1 MADLKVNTFMGAI
14 SKPFKVRILS
24 SDGKKQDVCEIPK
37 GAVCFGINDTTDSS
51 AKPVILV
58 KDFNCDNKITPNEL
72 TDSVREIDA
81 LLKKTGT
88 VLASQLAQIG
98 YLPLVVTN
106 NWEEGVLQNPKA
118 PCGTTLPG
126 ETQNLISWT
135 GDTAKSG
142 AKITTLK
149 NLELSSGKITATCE
163 TKTTAPG
170 TATGATTGIAPGT
183 ATLAEYARDLTALA
197 KDGKLDPVIGRD
209 SEVEQMVEIL
219 ACRIKN
225 NPIMIGEAGVG
236 KTAIVEGLAQKIA
249 SGSVPETLKG
259 KRVFALELTR
269 LIGGAS
275 LRGQF
280 EERLQ
285 KVIDEVKASNG
296 NIILFLDEAHTIV
309 GAGSSGSMDASNIL
323 KPALA
328 RGELHCIGAT
338 TLDEYKRYIEKDPA
352 LERRFRS
359 VLVNEPTVP
368 EAIEILKG
376 IRGRFEAF
384 HKVKITDEAIAAAV
398 KLTHRFVSGRFL
410 PDKAVDAMDQA
421 AARITVRRK
430 PQETKDEQQSAAE
443 TKAASQPEKLD
454 GKTILEAKEPEVTE
468 EDVANVV
475 SKWTTIPVTKLNQ
488 DECKKLVDLEAELHK
503 RVKGQDEAVNVLA
516 QVIRRNRAGLK
527 DPKRPAGVFVFAG
540 PTGVGKTELAKTL
553 AELLF
558 EDENTMTRIDM
569 SEYMEGHAVARLIG
583 SPPGYVGYEEGGQ
596 LTEAVRRHP
605 YSIILFDEI
614 EKAHPQVFNVL
625 LQVFDDGRLTDGKGR
640 TVDFKNTIIIMTS
653 NLGTQLKVEGTTPE
667 ERFNNMKENVTG
679 TFKKSFRPEFLN
691 RLDEILVFKHLSKKE
706 VEDIF
711 DNMINT
717 INKTLEEKGYK
728 VTVTPKA
735 KEKLVALGFDP
746 DLGARPLRRVIQ
758 KHIEDPLANEVIQ
771 GKIKYGD
778 TLLVDLDNENKIIL
792 TSKEKETQKNVY

>member
-24 SDGKKQDVCEIPK
+24 SDGKKQETCEIPK
-37 GAVCFGINDTTDSS
+37 GAACFGINDTTDSS
-51 AKPVILV
+51 AKHVILV

-88 VLASQLAQIG
+88 VLASQLAQMG

-118 PCGTTLPG
+118 PCGITLPK
-126 ETQNLISWT
+126 EIQNLISWT
-135 GDTAKSG
+135 GDAAKSG

-149 NLELSSGKITATCE
+149 NLELSGGKTTATCE
-163 TKTTAPG
+163 TKTISTGTAPG
-170 TATGATTGIAPGT
+170 AAPGT

-259 KRVFALELTR
+259 KQVFALELTR

-368 EAIEILKG
+368 ETIEILKG
-376 IRGRFEAF
+376 IRGRFESF

-430 PQETKDEQQSAAE
+430 PQETKAEQQSPTD
-443 TKAASQPEKLD
+443 TKTASQPEKLD
-454 GKTILEAKEPEVTE
+454 GKALSEPKEPEVTE

-475 SKWTTIPVTKLNQ
+475 SKWTSIPVTKLNQ
-488 DECKKLVDLEAELHK
+488 DECKKLTGLETELHK

-516 QVIRRNRAGLK
+516 QVVRRNRAGLK

-558 EDENTMTRIDM
+558 EDENAMVRIDM

-583 SPPGYVGYEEGGQ
+583 APPGYVGYEEGGQ

-614 EKAHPQVFNVL
+614 EKAHPQVFNAL

-667 ERFNNMKENVTG
+667 ERYKNMKENVTG
-679 TFKKSFRPEFLN
+679 AFKKGFRPEFLN
-691 RLDEILVFKHLSKKE
+691 RLDEILVFQHLGKKE

-711 DNMINT
+711 DNMINK

-735 KEKLVALGFDP
+735 KEKLVDLGFDP

-771 GKIKYGD
+771 GKIKDGD
-778 TLLVDLDNENKIIL
+778 TAVVDLDNENKIVL
-792 TSKEKETQKNVY
+792 TREGKEK